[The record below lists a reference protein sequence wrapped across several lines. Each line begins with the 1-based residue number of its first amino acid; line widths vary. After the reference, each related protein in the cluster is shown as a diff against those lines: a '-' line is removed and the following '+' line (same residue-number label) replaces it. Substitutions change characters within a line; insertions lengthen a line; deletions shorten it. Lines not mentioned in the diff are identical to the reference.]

1 MAPQYNPNRFQQA
14 RDYFAGFFS
23 QNADNI
29 VDRLKGQDIYKEAS
43 QLGTNP
49 IGDLIWGNSEA
60 EFNRA
65 LEARRK
71 EAALAELYTSPYR
84 PYLDELGITHQ
95 EAAANPQAAMKK
107 VLEKKKAPGAEVQE
121 AIATSQDARRLAQQ
135 TRLDNLRQ
143 RRAELEAEIAADR
156 LKYQTEGS
164 RIKADQAIAEIGATS
179 SLDQAKMEAMMQKAI
194 AEGRNAAAQTYADR
208 QNAADA
214 AYHQREI
221 DAYNKEDIADT
232 IIEGLRIFGDAFGY

>member
-1 MAPQYNPNRFQQA
+1 MAPQYNPDRLQQA

-23 QNADNI
+23 QNANNI
-29 VDRLKGQDIYKEAS
+29 VDRLPDQDIYKEAS

-84 PYLDELGITHQ
+84 PYLDELGITHE

-107 VLEKKKAPGAEVQE
+107 VLEKKKAPSAEVQE
-121 AIATSQDARRLAQQ
+121 AIQASQDDRRLKQLN
-135 TRLDNLRQ
+135 RLDNLRQ
-143 RRAELEAEIAADR
+143 RKAELEREIAADR
-156 LKYQTEGS
+156 LKYQTEDS
-164 RIKADQAIAEIGATS
+164 RIKADQ
-179 SLDQAKMEAMMQKAI
+179 Q
-194 AEGRNAAAQTYADR
+194 
-208 QNAADA
+208 
-214 AYHQREI
+214 
-221 DAYNKEDIADT
+221 
-232 IIEGLRIFGDAFGY
+232 